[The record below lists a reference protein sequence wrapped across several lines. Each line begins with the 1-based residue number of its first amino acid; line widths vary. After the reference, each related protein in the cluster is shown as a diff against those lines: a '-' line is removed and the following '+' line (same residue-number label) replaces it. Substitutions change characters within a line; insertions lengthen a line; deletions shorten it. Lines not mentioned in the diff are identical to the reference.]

1 MTTQY
6 SGLVL
11 DGQMTGQH
19 LTNPFPMVNVPAS
32 QDETSFTKE
41 TLVRVVVPGRSAL
54 TGVWLRPKNR
64 AAFLSDQTAYLA
76 RRLVDVAKEYGVAT
90 EMFSEML
97 GPRMPA

>member
-54 TGVWLRPKNR
+54 TGVWLREKNR
-64 AAFLSDQTAYLA
+64 QAFLSDQTAYLA
-76 RRLVDVAKEYGVAT
+76 RRLASCRAGHWCAGAAPDAPQAGAR
-90 EMFSEML
+90 
-97 GPRMPA
+97 P